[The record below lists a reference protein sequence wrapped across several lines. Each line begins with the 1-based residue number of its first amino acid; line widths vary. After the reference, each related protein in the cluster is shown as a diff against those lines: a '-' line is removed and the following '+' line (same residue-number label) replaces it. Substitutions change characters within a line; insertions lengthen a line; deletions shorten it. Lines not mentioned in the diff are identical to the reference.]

1 MSNARSDPFPESQDE
16 FAMQIDVKT
25 VNIEP
30 KRKAF
35 DHLVAR
41 FGDKPASRY
50 QEGSYDIQATENL
63 HYRPTWA
70 PEQELYDP
78 NLSRVRM
85 ADWNAFK
92 DPRQYFYS
100 TYVLARARQ
109 QEAAEGAFTLVETR
123 ALHAT
128 IPDGLKQSILDLLVP
143 LRHAAW
149 GANQNNV
156 LIAGYGYG
164 TPFTQ
169 PCLYQGM
176 DCLAVAQYISRI
188 GLLLGGTEALAT
200 AKQQWV
206 SDEVWQPLRRL
217 VEDRDPFEL
226 FIVQNIVIDGLLYP
240 TVFDAVIDGR
250 FALNGA
256 APVSMLAQFI
266 TDWSAET
273 RKWADSVVKIA
284 AGESTANAAVIAEW
298 FAEWSGRTMAA
309 LLPPIG
315 SDADALLGHTLDELK
330 TRLSKAGVQI

>member
-1 MSNARSDPFPESQDE
+1 
-16 FAMQIDVKT
+16 MQIDLKT
-25 VNIEP
+25 VSIEP

-35 DHLVAR
+35 DHLVSR

-78 NLSRVRM
+78 NISRVKM
-85 ADWNAFK
+85 ADWHAFK

-109 QEAAEGAFTLVETR
+109 QEAAEGAFTLVESR

-128 IPDGLKQSILDLLVP
+128 IPTDLQQQILDLLMP

-156 LIAGYGYG
+156 LIAGYGFG

-176 DCLAVAQYISRI
+176 DCLAVAQYITRI
-188 GLLLGGTEALAT
+188 GLLMGGTDALA
-200 AKQQWV
+200 AGKQLWMA
-206 SDEVWQPLRRL
+206 SEVWQPLRRL
-217 VEDRDPFEL
+217 VEDTLIIRDPFEI
-226 FIVQNIVIDGLLYP
+226 FVVQNIVIDGLLYP
-240 TVFDAVIDGR
+240 AIFDAIIDGR

-256 APVSMLAQFI
+256 APISMLAQFV
-266 TDWSAET
+266 TDWSAEA

-284 AGESTANAAVIAEW
+284 ASESPANAAVIAEW
-298 FAEWSGRTMAA
+298 FSEWSGRAMSA
-309 LLPPIG
+309 LLPPIAQAIG
-315 SDADALLGHTLDELK
+315 GDADALLGQTLDELK
-330 TRLSKAGVQI
+330 ARLAKAGVAI